1 MVSLRNY
8 FTITIVMCIIFC
20 LFQASGVATE
30 MLNDYGENPYMEELE
45 ELPDRNDVYDIKQS
59 DKERQ
64 RESVLYLGAA
74 QSPVSEMTQ
83 NWALYTK
90 RGMQSFD
97 SPAEYQKP
105 AGRQTVF
112 DMAVLDSVS
121 IDWESEDT
129 MNCLAGL
136 AAEGTDLVFA
146 GLPDVS
152 AIEKNRELQRIL
164 GISSIREEYT
174 TAVGI
179 HLYEG
184 FLLGGEQIYYTE
196 DEELNEKKQD
206 MGLTFPWYT
215 LAAGTKTYM
224 AGIMEEETA
233 DYMDYPPVIW
243 RNSLESAFVFAV
255 NGDYMED
262 AAGLGLL
269 SAMSAQTKEY
279 EIYPVVNAQ
288 NLVMLNYPGLAKEN
302 EEEMM
307 RRYSRSS
314 QKVFRDIMWPGIIT
328 AYRKNNLGL
337 SAMMSPQFDYEDDN
351 LPEQGMLVYYMK
363 LLNEQNA
370 EAGLSGFCISDTEP
384 EEKLRQDDKLIRE
397 GIPNYSFT
405 SFYAG
410 ELSEEEISSALGNSI
425 LKDVRTVVED
435 YQGNAEIIGYVSEQ
449 VTKQAALSNGLKYT
463 YREDFRNKCVETALG
478 YSSVWVDASKVIYP
492 EDDGLETWRDMS
504 KDFTG
509 DLGENWK
516 KFRAFSGTTVSEC
529 DSRIRNFL
537 ALDYEVK
544 QEGNK
549 IFLELDSSGEKTWF
563 ILRMNVDANVSIK
576 GGSLKELDE
585 GAYLIETENEN
596 VTVTVSEHDGYGT
609 FG

>member
-1 MVSLRNY
+1 
-8 FTITIVMCIIFC
+8 
-20 LFQASGVATE
+20 
-30 MLNDYGENPYMEELE
+30 
-45 ELPDRNDVYDIKQS
+45 
-59 DKERQ
+59 
-64 RESVLYLGAA
+64 
-74 QSPVSEMTQ
+74 
-83 NWALYTK
+83 
-90 RGMQSFD
+90 
-97 SPAEYQKP
+97 
-105 AGRQTVF
+105 
-112 DMAVLDSVS
+112 
-121 IDWESEDT
+121 
-129 MNCLAGL
+129 
-136 AAEGTDLVFA
+136 
-146 GLPDVS
+146 
-152 AIEKNRELQRIL
+152 
-164 GISSIREEYT
+164 
-174 TAVGI
+174 
-179 HLYEG
+179 
-184 FLLGGEQIYYTE
+184 
-196 DEELNEKKQD
+196 
-206 MGLTFPWYT
+206 
-215 LAAGTKTYM
+215 
-224 AGIMEEETA
+224 
-233 DYMDYPPVIW
+233 
-243 RNSLESAFVFAV
+243 
-255 NGDYMED
+255 
-262 AAGLGLL
+262 
-269 SAMSAQTKEY
+269 
-279 EIYPVVNAQ
+279 
-288 NLVMLNYPGLAKEN
+288 
-302 EEEMM
+302 MM

-351 LPEQGMLVYYMK
+351 LPEQEMLVYYMK

-384 EEKLRQDDKLIRE
+384 EEKLRQDDRLIRE

-410 ELSEEEISSALGNSI
+410 ELSEEEISSALGNGI

-435 YQGNAEIIGYVSEQ
+435 YKGNGEIIGYVSEQ

-492 EDDGLETWRDMS
+492 EDDGLETWRDIS

-549 IFLELDSSGEKTWF
+549 IFLELDNSGEKTWF
-563 ILRMNVDANVSIK
+563 ILRMNVNANVSIK